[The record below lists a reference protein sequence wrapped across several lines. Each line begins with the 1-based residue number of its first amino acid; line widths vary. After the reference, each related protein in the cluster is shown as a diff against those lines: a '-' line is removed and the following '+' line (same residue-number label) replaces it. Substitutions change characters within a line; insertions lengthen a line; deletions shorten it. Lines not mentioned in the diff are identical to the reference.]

1 MAGEHNHSD
10 LHTAHVA
17 MRTCVD
23 YSDLLLYSLAKL
35 NNLLGDALRL
45 HPLDIIASI

>member
-23 YSDLLLYSLAKL
+23 YSDLLLYSLA
-35 NNLLGDALRL
+35 NLAT
-45 HPLDIIASI
+45 S

>member
-23 YSDLLLYSLAKL
+23 YSDISGQAPQDPLLSRQPGLQ
-35 NNLLGDALRL
+35 LLRG
-45 HPLDIIASI
+45 